1 MFRQLRKNNMAIMME
16 IMMAMMMMM
25 TMAMMM
31 MKVFSDRRSVGT
43 VTEEAK
49 HCRFTSQQ
57 AAPMCL

>member
-1 MFRQLRKNNMAIMME
+1 MAMMAMA
-16 IMMAMMMMM
+16 IMMAMMAMMAMMM
-25 TMAMMM
+25 ALMAMAMMM
-31 MKVFSDRRSVGT
+31 MIVFSDRRSVGT